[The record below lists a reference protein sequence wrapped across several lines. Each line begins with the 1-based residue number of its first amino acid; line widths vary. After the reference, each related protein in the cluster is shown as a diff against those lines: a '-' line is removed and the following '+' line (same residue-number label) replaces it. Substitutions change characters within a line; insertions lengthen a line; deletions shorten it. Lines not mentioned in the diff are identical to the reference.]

1 MGFGG
6 CGKACKPDGFVD
18 PPPIC
23 LSNPRRRSHCVAR
36 LETLGKL
43 LRAFFLFFFWLV
55 VKLLTLELISSSVNR
70 TARKVYMGRP
80 GELFAK
86 KPMVGE
92 AGYKVVELSMPPL
105 SIAIRPVESRLA
117 GDAIDDLQVRKR
129 TGTFL

>member
-1 MGFGG
+1 
-6 CGKACKPDGFVD
+6 
-18 PPPIC
+18 
-23 LSNPRRRSHCVAR
+23 
-36 LETLGKL
+36 
-43 LRAFFLFFFWLV
+43 
-55 VKLLTLELISSSVNR
+55 
-70 TARKVYMGRP
+70 MGRP